1 MGMGIRGFF
10 EAWSGSYER
19 TFSIPFLRW
28 LERSERE
35 KASAAL
41 VVGGK
46 RVLDLGCGYG
56 KYSGLWKAGGAALAV
71 GIDFSP
77 GMVARAKARSPDCHF
92 LVGDAS
98 RTPFK
103 DGSFDAVTCMGVA
116 NYYRDPGPLLGEM
129 RRLGREFLLTFPQR
143 SLLGRL
149 YSFISGVDIHL
160 REKGEVAE
168 ICGPYFRDLVIEE
181 CAWGLTLVVR
191 GER

>member
-1 MGMGIRGFF
+1 MGIRGYF

-19 TFSIPFLRW
+19 TFSIPLLRW

-35 KASAAL
+35 KASAL
-41 VVGGK
+41 LEVEGK

-56 KYSGLWKAGGAALAV
+56 KYSGLWGARGAALAV

-77 GMVARAKARSPDCHF
+77 GMVARARARSPDCHF

-103 DGSFDAVTCMGVA
+103 DGAFDAVTCMGVA

-129 RRLGREFLLTFPQR
+129 RRLGREFILTFPQR

-149 YSFISGVDIHL
+149 YSLVSRVDIHL
-160 REKGEVAE
+160 RDREEAAE
-168 ICGPYFRDLVIEE
+168 ICGPFFRVLGTEE
-181 CAWGLTLVVR
+181 CAAGLTLVVR

>member
-1 MGMGIRGFF
+1 MGIRGYF

-19 TFSIPFLRW
+19 TFSLPFLRW

-35 KASAAL
+35 TASAL
-41 VVGGK
+41 LEVGGK

-56 KYSGLWKAGGAALAV
+56 KYSGLWKARNAVLAV

-77 GMVARAKARSPDCHF
+77 GMVARARARHPDCRF

-103 DGSFDAVTCMGVA
+103 DGAFDAVTCMGVA

-129 RRLGREFLLTFPQR
+129 RRVGREFLLTFPQR

-149 YSFISGVDIHL
+149 YSLISKVDIHL
-160 REKGEVAE
+160 TEKREAEE
-168 ICGPYFRDLVIEE
+168 ICGPFFRVLGTEA
-181 CAWGLTLVVR
+181 CAWGLTLVVK